1 VRYETMDGLER
12 YLVYGMGL
20 WMDSKGAWSTVWFV
34 GSSYSS
40 YVSVLGNR
48 HPKTTCV
55 TMCLGWDNLLNN

>member
-40 YVSVLGNR
+40 
-48 HPKTTCV
+48 
-55 TMCLGWDNLLNN
+55 